1 MHKEPLVFLPGM
13 MCDIRLFEHQ
23 LNELAADRSVIFAT
37 ITQGTTI
44 AEIATSVLRDAPAKF
59 ALAGLSMGGIVA
71 MEILRLAPERLTKLA
86 LMDTN
91 PLAET
96 SKVAAGRE
104 PQIIKA
110 KTGKMLEVIRDE
122 MKPNYLAPG
131 AKRLEVL
138 NLVMDMA
145 LKLGPDVFIRQSRAL
160 QKRVDQ
166 QATLRRAKLNTLVL
180 CGEFDSLCPPKRHEL
195 MSQLVPNARLEVIE
209 GAGHLPTLEQ
219 PLATTKAL
227 RTWLASPNVSTST
240 LQ

>member
-1 MHKEPLVFLPGM
+1 
-13 MCDIRLFEHQ
+13 
-23 LNELAADRSVIFAT
+23 
-37 ITQGTTI
+37 
-44 AEIATSVLRDAPAKF
+44 
-59 ALAGLSMGGIVA
+59 
-71 MEILRLAPERLTKLA
+71 
-86 LMDTN
+86 
-91 PLAET
+91 
-96 SKVAAGRE
+96 
-104 PQIIKA
+104 
-110 KTGKMLEVIRDE
+110 

-160 QKRVDQ
+160 QKRLDQ

-240 LQ
+240 L